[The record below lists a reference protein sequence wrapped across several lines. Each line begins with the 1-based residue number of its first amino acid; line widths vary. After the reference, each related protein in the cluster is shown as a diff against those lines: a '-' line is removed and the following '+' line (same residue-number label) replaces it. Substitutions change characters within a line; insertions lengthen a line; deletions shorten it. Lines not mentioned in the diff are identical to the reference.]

1 MCSSGDRYRRLLL
14 TYCLH
19 FCGIRRRR
27 QVPPE
32 HLYLSELY
40 GITPHKPVIS
50 ISITRHEGLMFHT
63 KGNILCCTVQS
74 NDRNFLHLGQ
84 GYTIFHCSRYHGT
97 GFGNI
102 WGYYKYKLRIIKI
115 QFMFLFL
122 TAVNIT
128 FYIPFNL
135 SGSLS
140 LSLSLSI
147 SHTRT
152 RAHTNTHTHV
162 NTSFFARR
170 ELISVTVTL
179 AEKYY
184 STTNLHWNESCVTF
198 KYNEQRLFF
207 FLLV

>member
-1 MCSSGDRYRRLLL
+1 
-14 TYCLH
+14 
-19 FCGIRRRR
+19 
-27 QVPPE
+27 
-32 HLYLSELY
+32 
-40 GITPHKPVIS
+40 
-50 ISITRHEGLMFHT
+50 MFFT
-63 KGNILCCTVQS
+63 WGKAIPFSTVA
-74 NDRNFLHLGQ
+74 DK
-84 GYTIFHCSRYHGT
+84 YHGS

-115 QFMFLFL
+115 QFIFLFL

-152 RAHTNTHTHV
+152 RDHTNTHTHV

-198 KYNEQRLFF
+198 KYNEQRLIF
-207 FLLV
+207 FLLIYTEYYRIFPRGHLCKTTRIFSIFHF